1 MSIRNFLPAASV
13 FLSVPGHFGGNWNS
27 RRSISTSSSG
37 GPCGSC
43 RGAGGRGKMKAEVY
57 SLREFVKYKQDDR
70 YKYLMS
76 LRDKYRLKYGFLNAE
91 ISNMKEE
98 LKLIG
103 GKLNAIEKE
112 LGIKK

>member
-1 MSIRNFLPAASV
+1 LADEAAV
-13 FLSVPGHFGGNWNS
+13 ITLLEK
-27 RRSISTSSSG
+27 
-37 GPCGSC
+37 
-43 RGAGGRGKMKAEVY
+43 GKMKAEVY
-57 SLREFVKYKQDDR
+57 NFDAFVKSKQDDR
-70 YKYLMS
+70 RATLMM